1 MAGESPPSTDPLQL
15 RDGRETIHVLTGQP
29 DQAVADYDAAPG
41 AKPGDIRA
49 LANKAVGRS
58 QASEASWS
66 RLPMPPRPPT
76 EPTRRAAV
84 FGATAPISRHLRVL
98 RRRRWYDVATRLL
111 GSLWFLLLAAVTAK
125 AAWLGM
131 TPHDSVVW
139 SLERWPFVVSRICL
153 AIFYLGLW
161 ALIIFRP
168 PAVAQ
173 SDGLLPALTAIVG
186 TYLPWSIPLMGHA
199 RHSELLSLS
208 SAVGLLVGGILMIVT
223 LAHLGRSF
231 SLVPQ
236 ARRVVSAGPYRWIR
250 HPLYLSEG
258 IAIMATAL
266 QYLSL
271 LVALVLVALAAVQ
284 IRRILYEEEL
294 LGRTL
299 PEYADYERSRWRLI
313 PFVW

>member
-1 MAGESPPSTDPLQL
+1 MSWGEGPPSTDPLQL
-15 RDGRETIHVLTGQP
+15 RDGRETIHVLTGQRE
-29 DQAVADYDAAPG
+29 QAIAEYDAVLG
-41 AKPGDIRA
+41 AKPGDMRA
-49 LANKAVGRS
+49 LVNKGVGRS
-58 QASEASWS
+58 QATEAQLVS
-66 RLPMPPRPPT
+66 LVPLRPLT
-76 EPTRRAAV
+76 EPTRLAAM

-98 RRRRWYDVATRLL
+98 RRSRWYDVATRLL
-111 GSLWFLLLAAVTAK
+111 GSLWFLLLAAVTAR

-131 TPHDSVVW
+131 APHDSVVW
-139 SLERWPFVVSRICL
+139 SIEKWPFVVSRICL

-173 SDGLLPALTAIVG
+173 SDGLLPALAAIVG
-186 TYLPWSIPLMGHA
+186 TYLPWCIPLMGHA
-199 RHSELLSLS
+199 RHSELLNLS

-271 LVALVLVALAAVQ
+271 LVVLVLAALAAVQ
-284 IRRILYEEEL
+284 IQRILYEEEL
-294 LGRTL
+294 LRRTL